1 MIDCSHGKTSSVTR
15 RDRGGGC
22 SIPLPVSP
30 SPTRGDS
37 SSIHCRGRDFLQL
50 VSGENSPKNPVSV
63 PRTRPPSQSPF
74 TARPLWRGR
83 EEAAERAGSV
93 LALQDLSI
101 VTTGK
106 HVLPGT
112 WPLLHPGTGLRTTV
126 DNVTL
131 HPPEDARPTAR
142 RGGDPG
148 RLIFQV

>member
-1 MIDCSHGKTSSVTR
+1 MLRLGRGTCRPPPQGGLSVGRVPRGADNLQVVSLDSPDAATEPIAIHCPPPVEGA
-15 RDRGGGC
+15 GGG
-22 SIPLPVSP
+22 
-30 SPTRGDS
+30 
-37 SSIHCRGRDFLQL
+37 
-50 VSGENSPKNPVSV
+50 
-63 PRTRPPSQSPF
+63 
-74 TARPLWRGR
+74 
-83 EEAAERAGSV
+83 AERAGSV